1 MVKIDQGTARAM
13 NRRLILNL
21 LREKGALSRAEI
33 ANAVGLSAA
42 TVTFAVGDLIEEGLL
57 VEGEPSK
64 GATGRRPIP
73 VEINYSGLLAVGFK
87 VMVGSVEC
95 VLTDL
100 STTPLTTK
108 VFPLPDQR
116 PETVVEACAGA
127 VGALLAEAGNPGAR
141 LIGIGIA
148 VPGQVRDG
156 VCLLGHRFGWR
167 DVPIARMLADRV
179 QVPVWA
185 EDDTNAFALAQ
196 QLFRLGRHHKTVGA
210 LAIGAGISCAVVIE
224 GAVHHGF
231 NGSAGKLG
239 HTIFDPTGPMCE
251 CGRRGCLQAHF
262 SEPAIVA
269 RWRTLSGAPPDAT
282 RFDLAKEAAE
292 GEPSALQVLDEA
304 GRGIGRMLGIF
315 CSIVDPEVIVV
326 GGEAVAFGDHL
337 FNPMRA
343 ALEQGLLGPPPPISP
358 DWVDNS
364 WAQGAAALAT
374 RQIFDFQ
381 ASDGATRAG

>member
-1 MVKIDQGTARAM
+1 MIKIDQGTARAM

-21 LREKGALSRAEI
+21 LRERGPLSRAEI

-42 TVTFAVGDLIEEGLL
+42 TVTIAVGDLIEEGLL

-73 VEINYSGLLAVGFK
+73 VEINYAGLLVVGFK
-87 VMVGSVEC
+87 LMVGSVEC

-100 STTPLTTK
+100 STTPLLTR
-108 VFPLPDQR
+108 VFPLVDQK
-116 PETVVEACAGA
+116 PETVADTCAQA
-127 VGALLAEAGNPGAR
+127 VKALLAEGGVSGSR

-148 VPGQVRDG
+148 IPGIIQDG
-156 VCLLGHRFGWR
+156 ICRHSHRFDWR
-167 DVPIARMLADRV
+167 DVPIAKMLADRV
-179 QVPVWA
+179 HVPVWV

-210 LAIGAGISCAVVIE
+210 LAIGVGISCAVVIE
-224 GAVHHGF
+224 GSVHHGF
-231 NGSAGKLG
+231 NAAAGKLG
-239 HTIFDPTGPMCE
+239 HSTYDVAGPACE

-262 SEPAIVA
+262 CEPAILE
-269 RWRTLSGAPPDAT
+269 RWRLASGAPESAT
-282 RFDLAKEAAE
+282 RFDLTAAAQA
-292 GEPSALQVLDEA
+292 GEPHALSILAEA
-304 GRGIGRMLGIF
+304 GRGIGRMLAIF
-315 CSIVDPEVIVV
+315 CNVVDPEVIVV
-326 GGEAVAFGDHL
+326 GGEAVAFGDFL
-337 FNPMRA
+337 FDPMRE
-343 ALEQGLLGPPPPISP
+343 ALAEGVFWTPPPISP

-381 ASDGATRAG
+381 AQDGAT